1 MYGGFLYISFQILL
15 LPGLYVHQWNVQLKD
30 LALILYV
37 STLRLV
43 ISLRSKLVETDSLW
57 TFEFQASFSSVVGGC
72 HDNSFD
78 RL

>member
-37 STLRLV
+37 SALQLA
-43 ISLRSKLVETDSLW
+43 IFLRSKLVEIDSLRIS
-57 TFEFQASFSSVVGGC
+57 EFKTSFSCVVGGY
-72 HDNSFD
+72 HDNSFG